1 MNLMEKS
8 RRLQKLSL
16 MKIFKQ
22 SFLLFFFIVC
32 FSSQTEGA
40 IKIDLNSSSKTPKFL
55 SEFGFFEDMKNQT
68 PAVNVHPYS
77 LVSPLFS
84 DQTDKLRFVYVPE
97 GEKLSYVKN
106 KVFIFP
112 VGSTLIKTFAYLNK
126 NGPLEQ
132 QLLET
137 RLLINTNDGW
147 KAISYVWNEEQTD
160 AKRAIAGATIPT
172 SFVNSQ
178 GDLVAVRYRAPNQ
191 NQCKECHQVNKV
203 MTPIGPKAR
212 NMDKNL
218 IYQSGEMNQLL
229 YWAALGWIDQK
240 LDSHPIASYTDINA
254 SLDDRA
260 RAYLDINCGHCHI
273 PGGSAD
279 TTGLYLNLIEENQEK
294 LGIYKKPVAAGR
306 ASGNLKY
313 SVVPG
318 HPDDSIM
325 LFRMKSLDPGIM
337 MPESGRALADDA
349 GIKLIKDWI
358 DKL

>member
-1 MNLMEKS
+1 MTNQIPAKS
-8 RRLQKLSL
+8 
-16 MKIFKQ
+16 
-22 SFLLFFFIVC
+22 
-32 FSSQTEGA
+32 
-40 IKIDLNSSSKTPKFL
+40 
-55 SEFGFFEDMKNQT
+55 
-68 PAVNVHPYS
+68 VHPYS
-77 LVSPLFS
+77 LASPLFS

-97 GEKLSYVKN
+97 GERLGYVKN

-112 VGSTLIKTFAYLNK
+112 VGSTLIKTFAYLN
-126 NGPLEQ
+126 NEGPLEQ

-137 RLLINTNDGW
+137 RLLINTHEGW

-172 SFVNSQ
+172 SFINSQ
-178 GDLVAVRYRAPNQ
+178 GKLEAVRYRAPNQ
-191 NQCKECHQVNKV
+191 NQCKECHQVNKI

-212 NMDKNL
+212 NMNKMVN
-218 IYQSGEMNQLL
+218 YRSGEMNQLF

-240 LDSHPIASYTDINA
+240 LDSTSISSYADVNA

-279 TTGLYLNLIEENQEK
+279 TTGLYLNLTETNQEK

-313 SVVPG
+313 SIVPG
-318 HPDDSIM
+318 HSNKSIM

-349 GIKLIKDWI
+349 GIKLISDWI

>member
-1 MNLMEKS
+1 
-8 RRLQKLSL
+8 

-22 SFLLFFFIVC
+22 SFLSFFFIVC
-32 FSSQTEGA
+32 FSSQAESA
-40 IKIDLNSSSKTPKFL
+40 IKVDLKNFSKAPKFL
-55 SEFGFFEDMKNQT
+55 SEFGFFEDMKNQL
-68 PAVNVHPYS
+68 PAESVHPYS
-77 LVSPLFS
+77 LISPLFS

-97 GEKLSYVKN
+97 GERLGYVKN

-126 NGPLEQ
+126 NGSLDQ

-137 RLLINTNDGW
+137 RLLINTQSGW
-147 KAISYVWNEEQTD
+147 KAISYVWNEDQTD

-172 SFVNSQ
+172 SFINSE
-178 GDLVAVRYRAPNQ
+178 GKIINVRYRAPNQ
-191 NQCKECHQVNKV
+191 NQCKECHQLNKV
-203 MTPIGPKAR
+203 ITPIGPKAR
-212 NMDKNL
+212 NMDKLVN
-218 IYQSGEMNQLL
+218 YHSGKMNQLL

-240 LDSHPIASYTDINA
+240 LDSTPISSYTDVNA
-254 SLDDRA
+254 SLDGRA

-279 TTGLYLNLIEENQEK
+279 TTGLYLHLIEEDQEQ

-313 SVVPG
+313 SIVPG
-318 HPDDSIM
+318 RSDESIM
-325 LFRMKSLDPGIM
+325 LFRMRSLDPGIM
-337 MPESGRALADDA
+337 MPESGRALADEV

>member
-1 MNLMEKS
+1 M
-8 RRLQKLSL
+8 R
-16 MKIFKQ
+16 IFKK
-22 SFLLFFFIVC
+22 SYLLIISLVLL
-32 FSSQTEGA
+32 SSQVHSTDTF
-40 IKIDLNSSSKTPKFL
+40 DLLNFSKAPRFL
-55 SEFGFFEDMKNQT
+55 SEFGFFQDMQNQI
-68 PAVNVHPYS
+68 PAEGVHPYS

-97 GEKLSYVKN
+97 GQKLGYVKD

-112 VGSTLIKTFAYLNK
+112 VGSTLIKTFAYLNM

-137 RLLINTNDGW
+137 RLLINTNAGW

-172 SFVNSQ
+172 SFLNSQ
-178 GDLVAVRYRAPNQ
+178 GELLAVRYRAPNQ

-212 NMDKNL
+212 NMNKDLN
-218 IYQSGEMNQLL
+218 YQSGEMNQLL

-240 LDSHPIASYTDINA
+240 LDSSPISSYTDVNA
-254 SLDDRA
+254 SLDNRA

-294 LGIYKKPVAAGR
+294 LGIFKKPVAAGR

-313 SVVPG
+313 SIVPG
-318 HPDDSIM
+318 HADDSIM

-349 GIKLIKDWI
+349 GIKLIKNWI

>member
-1 MNLMEKS
+1 M
-8 RRLQKLSL
+8 R
-16 MKIFKQ
+16 IFKK
-22 SFLLFFFIVC
+22 SLLLIISLGF
-32 FSSQTEGA
+32 FSSQVYSVNTFNLVNFSNA
-40 IKIDLNSSSKTPKFL
+40 PKFL
-55 SEFGFFEDMKNQT
+55 SEFGFFQDMKNQI
-68 PAVNVHPYS
+68 PVEDVHPYS

-97 GEKLSYVKN
+97 GQKLGYVKD

-126 NGPLEQ
+126 NGPMEQ

-137 RLLINTNDGW
+137 RLLINTNEGW
-147 KAISYVWNEEQTD
+147 KAISYVWNDEQTD

-172 SFVNSQ
+172 TFIDSE
-178 GDLVAVRYRAPNQ
+178 GKLVGVRYRAPNQ

-212 NMDKNL
+212 NMNKDL
-218 IYQSGEMNQLL
+218 SYESGEMNQLL

-240 LDSHPIASYTDINA
+240 LDSTSIASYSDVNA
-254 SLDDRA
+254 SLNDRA

-279 TTGLYLNLIEENQEK
+279 TTGLYLNFIEDNKEK

-313 SVVPG
+313 SIVPG
-318 HPDDSIM
+318 HADDSI
-325 LFRMKSLDPGIM
+325 LVFRMESLDPGIM
-337 MPESGRALADDA
+337 MPESGRALADDP
-349 GIKLIKDWI
+349 GIKLIRDWI
-358 DKL
+358 NKL

>member
-1 MNLMEKS
+1 
-8 RRLQKLSL
+8 
-16 MKIFKQ
+16 MKIFKK
-22 SFLLFFFIVC
+22 SCLLIIFLVFFTSQAHTSNRFDLAD
-32 FSSQTEGA
+32 FSKA
-40 IKIDLNSSSKTPKFL
+40 PRFL
-55 SEFGFFEDMKNQT
+55 SEFGFFQDMQNQI
-68 PAVNVHPYS
+68 PAEGVHPYS

-97 GEKLSYVKN
+97 GQKLGYIKD

-112 VGSTLIKTFAYLNK
+112 VGSTLIKTFAYLNMT
-126 NGPLEQ
+126 GPLEQ

-137 RLLINTNDGW
+137 RLLINTNTGW

-172 SFVNSQ
+172 SFLNSQ
-178 GDLVAVRYRAPNQ
+178 GELLAVRYRAPNQ

-212 NMDKNL
+212 NMNKDLN
-218 IYQSGEMNQLL
+218 YQSGEMNQLL

-240 LDSHPIASYTDINA
+240 LDSTPISSYTDLNA

-294 LGIYKKPVAAGR
+294 LGIFKKPVAAGR

-313 SVVPG
+313 SIVPG
-318 HPDDSIM
+318 HSDDSIM

>member
-1 MNLMEKS
+1 M
-8 RRLQKLSL
+8 R
-16 MKIFKQ
+16 IFKK
-22 SFLLFFFIVC
+22 SYLLIISLVLL
-32 FSSQTEGA
+32 SSQVHSTDTF
-40 IKIDLNSSSKTPKFL
+40 DLLNFSKAPRFL
-55 SEFGFFEDMKNQT
+55 SEFGFFQDMQNQI
-68 PAVNVHPYS
+68 PAEGVHPYS

-97 GEKLSYVKN
+97 GQKLGYVKD

-112 VGSTLIKTFAYLNK
+112 VGSTLIKTFAYLNM

-137 RLLINTNDGW
+137 RLLINTNAGW

-172 SFVNSQ
+172 SFLNSQ
-178 GDLVAVRYRAPNQ
+178 GELVAVRYRAPNQ

-212 NMDKNL
+212 NMNKAIN
-218 IYQSGEMNQLL
+218 YKSGEMNQLL

-240 LDSHPIASYTDINA
+240 LDSTPISSYTDVNA
-254 SLDDRA
+254 SLDNRA

-294 LGIYKKPVAAGR
+294 LGIFKKPVAAGR

-313 SVVPG
+313 SIVPG
-318 HPDDSIM
+318 HSDDSIM

-337 MPESGRALADDA
+337 MPESGRALADDS
-349 GIKLIKDWI
+349 GIKLIQDWI

>member
-1 MNLMEKS
+1 
-8 RRLQKLSL
+8 

-22 SFLLFFFIVC
+22 SFLSFFFIVC
-32 FSSQTEGA
+32 FSSQAESA
-40 IKIDLNSSSKTPKFL
+40 IEVDLKNFSKAPKFL
-55 SEFGFFEDMKNQT
+55 SEFGFFEDMKNQL
-68 PAVNVHPYS
+68 PAESVHPYS

-97 GEKLSYVKN
+97 GERLGYIKN

-126 NGPLEQ
+126 NGSLDQ

-137 RLLINTNDGW
+137 RLLINTQSGW
-147 KAISYVWNEEQTD
+147 KAISYVWNEDQTD

-172 SFVNSQ
+172 SFINSE
-178 GDLVAVRYRAPNQ
+178 GKIINVRYRAPNQ
-191 NQCKECHQVNKV
+191 NQCKECHQLNKV

-212 NMDKNL
+212 NMDKLVN
-218 IYQSGEMNQLL
+218 YHSGEMNQLL

-240 LDSHPIASYTDINA
+240 LDSTPISSYTDVNA
-254 SLDDRA
+254 SLDGRA

-279 TTGLYLNLIEENQEK
+279 TTGLYLHLIEEDQEQ

-313 SVVPG
+313 SIVPG
-318 HPDDSIM
+318 RSDESIM
-325 LFRMKSLDPGIM
+325 LFRMRSLDPGIM
-337 MPESGRALADDA
+337 MPESGRALADEV

>member
-1 MNLMEKS
+1 M
-8 RRLQKLSL
+8 RR
-16 MKIFKQ
+16 FKK
-22 SFLLFFFIVC
+22 SFLLFVSLVFFSPQGHSANTFNLVD
-32 FSSQTEGA
+32 FSQA
-40 IKIDLNSSSKTPKFL
+40 PKFL
-55 SEFGFFEDMKNQT
+55 SEFGFFQDIQNQIPAED
-68 PAVNVHPYS
+68 VHPYS

-97 GEKLSYVKN
+97 GQKLGYVKD

-137 RLLINTNDGW
+137 RLLINTNEGW
-147 KAISYVWNEEQTD
+147 KAISYVWNDEQTD

-172 SFVNSQ
+172 TFIDSQ
-178 GDLVAVRYRAPNQ
+178 GNLVGVRYRAPNQ

-212 NMDKNL
+212 NMNKNL
-218 IYQSGEMNQLL
+218 NYRSGEMNQLL

-240 LDSHPIASYTDINA
+240 LDSVSIASYEDVNA

-313 SVVPG
+313 SIVPG
-318 HPDDSIM
+318 HADDSIM
-325 LFRMKSLDPGIM
+325 LFRMESLDPGIM
-337 MPESGRALADDA
+337 MPESGRALADEA
-349 GIKLIKDWI
+349 GIKLIRDWI
-358 DKL
+358 NKL

>member
-1 MNLMEKS
+1 M
-8 RRLQKLSL
+8 R
-16 MKIFKQ
+16 IFKK
-22 SFLLFFFIVC
+22 SYLLIISLVLL
-32 FSSQTEGA
+32 SSQVHSTDTF
-40 IKIDLNSSSKTPKFL
+40 DLLNFSKAPRFL
-55 SEFGFFEDMKNQT
+55 SEFGFFQDMQNQI
-68 PAVNVHPYS
+68 PAEGVHPYS

-97 GEKLSYVKN
+97 GQKLGYVKD

-112 VGSTLIKTFAYLNK
+112 VGSTLIKTFAYLNM

-137 RLLINTNDGW
+137 RLLINTNAGW

-172 SFVNSQ
+172 SFLNSQ
-178 GDLVAVRYRAPNQ
+178 GELVAVRYRAPNQ

-212 NMDKNL
+212 NMNKDLN
-218 IYQSGEMNQLL
+218 YQSGEMNQLL

-240 LDSHPIASYTDINA
+240 LDSTPISSYTDVNA
-254 SLDDRA
+254 SLDNRA

-279 TTGLYLNLIEENQEK
+279 TTGLYLNLIEKNQEK
-294 LGIYKKPVAAGR
+294 LGIFKKPVAAGR

-313 SVVPG
+313 SIVPG
-318 HPDDSIM
+318 HADDSIM

-337 MPESGRALADDA
+337 MPESGRALADDT
-349 GIKLIKDWI
+349 GIKLIKNWI

>member
-1 MNLMEKS
+1 
-8 RRLQKLSL
+8 

-22 SFLLFFFIVC
+22 SFLSFFFIVC
-32 FSSQTEGA
+32 FSSQAESA
-40 IKIDLNSSSKTPKFL
+40 IEVDLKNFSKAPKFL
-55 SEFGFFEDMKNQT
+55 SEFGFFEDMKNQL
-68 PAVNVHPYS
+68 PAESVHPYS

-97 GEKLSYVKN
+97 GERLGYVKN

-126 NGPLEQ
+126 NGSLDQ

-137 RLLINTNDGW
+137 RLLINTQSGW
-147 KAISYVWNEEQTD
+147 KAISYVWNEDQTD

-172 SFVNSQ
+172 SFINSE
-178 GDLVAVRYRAPNQ
+178 GKIINVRYRAPNQ
-191 NQCKECHQVNKV
+191 NQCKECHQLNKV

-212 NMDKNL
+212 NMDKLVN
-218 IYQSGEMNQLL
+218 YHSGEMNQLL

-240 LDSHPIASYTDINA
+240 LDSTPISSYTDVNA
-254 SLDDRA
+254 SLDGRA

-279 TTGLYLNLIEENQEK
+279 TTGLYLHLIEEDQEQ

-313 SVVPG
+313 SIVPG
-318 HPDDSIM
+318 RSDESIM
-325 LFRMKSLDPGIM
+325 LFRMRSLDPGIM
-337 MPESGRALADDA
+337 MPESGRALADEV

>member
-1 MNLMEKS
+1 MV
-8 RRLQKLSL
+8 
-16 MKIFKQ
+16 
-22 SFLLFFFIVC
+22 LL
-32 FSSQTEGA
+32 SSQVHSTDTF
-40 IKIDLNSSSKTPKFL
+40 DLLNFSKAPRFL
-55 SEFGFFEDMKNQT
+55 SEFGFFQDMQNQI
-68 PAVNVHPYS
+68 PAEGVHPYS

-97 GEKLSYVKN
+97 GQKLGYVKD

-112 VGSTLIKTFAYLNK
+112 VGSTLIKTFAYLNM

-137 RLLINTNDGW
+137 RLLINTNAGW

-172 SFVNSQ
+172 SFLNSQ
-178 GDLVAVRYRAPNQ
+178 GELVAVRYRAPNQ

-212 NMDKNL
+212 NMNKDLN
-218 IYQSGEMNQLL
+218 YQSGEMNQLL

-240 LDSHPIASYTDINA
+240 LDSTPISSYTDVNA
-254 SLDDRA
+254 SLDNRA

-294 LGIYKKPVAAGR
+294 LGIFKKPVAAGR

-313 SVVPG
+313 SIVPG
-318 HPDDSIM
+318 HADDSIM

-337 MPESGRALADDA
+337 MPESGRALADDT
-349 GIKLIKDWI
+349 GIKLIKNWI

>member
-1 MNLMEKS
+1 M
-8 RRLQKLSL
+8 KL
-16 MKIFKQ
+16 FKK
-22 SFLLFFFIVC
+22 SFLLVISLVFFASQAHAVNTLNLGN
-32 FSSQTEGA
+32 FSQA
-40 IKIDLNSSSKTPKFL
+40 PKFL
-55 SEFGFFEDMKNQT
+55 SEFGFFQDMQKQI
-68 PAVNVHPYS
+68 PSEGVHPYS
-77 LVSPLFS
+77 LVNPLFS
-84 DQTDKLRFVYVPE
+84 DQADKLRFVYVPE
-97 GEKLSYVKN
+97 GEKLGYIKD

-112 VGSTLIKTFAYLNK
+112 VGSTLIKTFAYLNL
-126 NGPLEQ
+126 NSSMNQ

-137 RLLINTNDGW
+137 RLLINTKEGW
-147 KAISYVWNEEQTD
+147 KAISYVWNEDQTD

-172 SFVNSQ
+172 TFTDSTGKMV
-178 GDLVAVRYRAPNQ
+178 DVRYRAPNQ
-191 NQCKECHQVNKV
+191 NQCKECHQINKV

-212 NMDKNL
+212 NMNKTLN
-218 IYQSGEMNQLL
+218 YKSGEMNQLL

-240 LDSHPIASYTDINA
+240 LDSTTISSYEDINA
-254 SLDDRA
+254 SLNERA

-279 TTGLYLNLIEENQEK
+279 TTGLYLNFTEINQEK

-313 SVVPG
+313 SIVPG
-318 HPDDSIM
+318 HSDKSIM

-349 GIKLIKDWI
+349 GIKLISDWI

>member
-1 MNLMEKS
+1 M
-8 RRLQKLSL
+8 RR
-16 MKIFKQ
+16 FKK
-22 SFLLFFFIVC
+22 SFLLVVSLVFFSPQGHSANTFNLVD
-32 FSSQTEGA
+32 FSQA
-40 IKIDLNSSSKTPKFL
+40 PKFL
-55 SEFGFFEDMKNQT
+55 SEFGFFQDMQNQIPAED
-68 PAVNVHPYS
+68 VHPYS

-97 GEKLSYVKN
+97 GQKLGYVKD

-126 NGPLEQ
+126 NGPLKQ

-137 RLLINTNDGW
+137 RLLINTNEGW

-172 SFVNSQ
+172 TFIDSQ
-178 GDLVAVRYRAPNQ
+178 GNLVGVRYRAPNQ

-212 NMDKNL
+212 NMNKNL
-218 IYQSGEMNQLL
+218 NYQSGEMNQLL

-240 LDSHPIASYTDINA
+240 LDSVSIASYEDVNA

-313 SVVPG
+313 SIVPG
-318 HPDDSIM
+318 HSDDSIM
-325 LFRMKSLDPGIM
+325 LFRMESLDPGIM

>member
-1 MNLMEKS
+1 
-8 RRLQKLSL
+8 

-22 SFLLFFFIVC
+22 SFLSFFFIVC
-32 FSSQTEGA
+32 FSSQAESA
-40 IKIDLNSSSKTPKFL
+40 IKVDLKNFSKAPKFL
-55 SEFGFFEDMKNQT
+55 SEFGFFEDMKNQL
-68 PAVNVHPYS
+68 PAESVHPYS

-97 GEKLSYVKN
+97 GERLGYVKN

-126 NGPLEQ
+126 NGSLDQ

-137 RLLINTNDGW
+137 RLLINTQSGW
-147 KAISYVWNEEQTD
+147 KAISYVWNEDQTD

-172 SFVNSQ
+172 SFINSE
-178 GDLVAVRYRAPNQ
+178 GKIINVRYRAPNQ
-191 NQCKECHQVNKV
+191 NQCKECHQLNKV
-203 MTPIGPKAR
+203 ITPIGPKAR
-212 NMDKNL
+212 NMDKLVN
-218 IYQSGEMNQLL
+218 YHSGKMNQLL

-240 LDSHPIASYTDINA
+240 LDSTPISSYTDVNA
-254 SLDDRA
+254 SLDGRA

-279 TTGLYLNLIEENQEK
+279 TTGLYLHLIEEDQEQ

-313 SVVPG
+313 SIVPG
-318 HPDDSIM
+318 RSDESIM
-325 LFRMKSLDPGIM
+325 LFRMRSLDPGIM
-337 MPESGRALADDA
+337 MPESGRALADEV